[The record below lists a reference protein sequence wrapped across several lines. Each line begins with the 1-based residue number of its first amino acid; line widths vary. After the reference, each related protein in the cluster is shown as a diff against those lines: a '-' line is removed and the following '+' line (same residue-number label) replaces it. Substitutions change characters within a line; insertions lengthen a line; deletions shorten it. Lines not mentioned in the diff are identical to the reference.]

1 MEETVL
7 AGKITLENLSS
18 AIRSGDIDTV
28 ITAVPDMQGRLVG
41 KRVTGT
47 HFLDHCL
54 EHGTHFCTYLLATDM
69 EMETPE
75 GFPDQDWETGYGDY
89 LAQPDWNTLRVIPWL
104 ERTALILC
112 DTVDQ
117 TTGKTVDVAPRTI
130 LQRQVER
137 ASSLGFTPK
146 MATELEFFLLKE
158 SFEEAEA
165 KGYHNLTP
173 FGWYNEDYQLFQATK
188 AEPIYRR
195 FRNEMTAAGIP
206 IEFSKGEASAGQH
219 EVNIHYDMALESADR
234 AVLFKHGAREIAW
247 QDGHA
252 LTFMSKPHHTWT
264 GSSGHIHIS
273 LWDADGS
280 ESLFPENGKGAGMS
294 DIMRW
299 FLGGLIA
306 GARELSLFMA
316 TTVNA
321 YKRFAAA
328 SWAPTNIVWGRDNRT
343 CGFRIVGTGS
353 ALRIENRLPGA
364 DSNPYLAFAAVLGTG
379 LTGIERQIE
388 PPQEHK
394 GNGYMAT
401 DTPKI
406 PSALY
411 KAIDAWERSELAR
424 EIFGERVH
432 AHYLNLA
439 RVEQET
445 YDRIVTDWE
454 RVRYLERG

>member
-1 MEETVL
+1 VQT
-7 AGKITLENLSS
+7 GKITLDDLAS
-18 AIRSGDIDTV
+18 AIRSGEIDTV

-69 EMETPE
+69 EMETPP
-75 GFPDQDWETGYGDY
+75 GFPDHDWETGYGDY
-89 LAQPDWNTLRVIPWL
+89 IARPDWETLRVIPWL
-104 ERTALILC
+104 ERTALVLC
-112 DTVDQ
+112 DAVDGE
-117 TTGKTVDVAPRTI
+117 TDEVVDVAPRTV

-137 ASSLGFTPK
+137 ATGLGFTPM
-146 MATELEFFLLKE
+146 MATELEFYLLRE
-158 SFEEAEA
+158 SFEEAQE
-165 KGYHNLTP
+165 KGYAGLTP
-173 FGWYNEDYQLFQATK
+173 FGWYNEDYHLFQATK
-188 AEPIYRR
+188 AEPVYRR
-195 FRNEMTAAGIP
+195 FRNEMTAAGVP
-206 IEFSKGEASAGQH
+206 VEFSKGEAAAGQH
-219 EVNIHYDMALESADR
+219 EVNIHYSTALEAADR

-247 QDGHA
+247 QAGHA
-252 LTFMSKPHHTWT
+252 LTFMSKPHHSWT
-264 GSSGHIHIS
+264 GSSGHIHVS
-273 LWDADGS
+273 LWDAEGTQS
-280 ESLFPENGKGAGMS
+280 TFPAGDSGREMS
-294 DIMRW
+294 DTMRW

-316 TTVNA
+316 STVNA

-343 CGFRIVGTGS
+343 CGFRIVGSGS
-353 ALRIENRLPGA
+353 ALRVENRLPGA
-364 DSNPYLAFAAVLGTG
+364 DSNPYLAFAAVLGAG
-379 LTGIERQIE
+379 LSGIERQTE
-388 PPQEHK
+388 PPEQFR

-401 DTPKI
+401 GVPKI

-411 KAIDAWERSELAR
+411 KAIDLWENSALAR
-424 EIFGERVH
+424 DVFGERVH

-445 YDRIVTDWE
+445 YDRVVTDWE